1 MAPSTLG
8 RHSDCHS
15 HVSSGQPHF
24 RNYRMSSFSIYNWKQ
39 QKCNGMVISRLVLV
53 PIKPGH
59 RRTLERNK
67 QAHGKTTSRF
77 RYNSTT
83 ESKMEWTDHAI
94 RACSWSGLWQR
105 STLPAAAETWPWRRP
120 WRHLPRGSWAG
131 RLGKRQREPWCVE
144 GPEPDADAPTETET
158 DRAVWAPLPSLVY
171 RIATNFLV
179 RSDSASRSFPFFF
192 SWPCLVQKNLQNW
205 HCSIFV
211 CIWQKLSNYGLT
223 RLKIFVS
230 SISTKLCN

>member
-120 WRHLPRGSWAG
+120 WRHLPRGT
-131 RLGKRQREPWCVE
+131 K
-144 GPEPDADAPTETET
+144 
-158 DRAVWAPLPSLVY
+158 RAVVCGGAWAWRRRTNWDRDWPSCVGSSALSSLPDRY
-171 RIATNFLV
+171 EFLGAF
-179 RSDSASRSFPFFF
+179 R
-192 SWPCLVQKNLQNW
+192 
-205 HCSIFV
+205 
-211 CIWQKLSNYGLT
+211 
-223 RLKIFVS
+223 
-230 SISTKLCN
+230 